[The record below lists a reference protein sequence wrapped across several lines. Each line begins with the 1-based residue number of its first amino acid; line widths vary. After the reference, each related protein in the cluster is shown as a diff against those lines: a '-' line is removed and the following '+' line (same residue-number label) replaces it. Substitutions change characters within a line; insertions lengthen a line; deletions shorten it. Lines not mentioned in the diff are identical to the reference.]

1 METLVRGGPDL
12 EGWMEEAE
20 AGTRGE
26 LQALL
31 VVDLKLGQVLVPGA
45 TAQCVLASAV
55 IWSAG

>member
-1 METLVRGGPDL
+1 MRGGPDL